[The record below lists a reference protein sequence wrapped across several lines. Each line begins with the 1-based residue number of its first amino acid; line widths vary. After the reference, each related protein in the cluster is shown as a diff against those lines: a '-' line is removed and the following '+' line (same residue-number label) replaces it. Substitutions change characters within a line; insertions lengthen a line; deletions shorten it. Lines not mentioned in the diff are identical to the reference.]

1 MTVEYDGKLCKC
13 GRRGCLETYCSATAL
28 IDSTKKAMLENPD
41 SKIWNTCTL
50 DDVTGKT
57 AFDYYSLDETAKRVV
72 DSYLALL
79 SVGMINVSNIFKP
92 QMIIIGGGLNE
103 QGDTLTKP
111 LQAAI
116 DDFDFGGG
124 QAPKPTIVVAK
135 TGNHAG
141 TLGAAALWM

>member
-1 MTVEYDGKLCKC
+1 
-13 GRRGCLETYCSATAL
+13 
-28 IDSTKKAMLENPD
+28 MLENPD
-41 SKIWNTCTL
+41 SKMWNTCTL
-50 DDVTGKT
+50 DDVTGQT
-57 AFDYYSLDETAKRVV
+57 AFDYYSLDETAKRIV

-79 SVGMINVSNIFKP
+79 SVGIINVSNIFKP
-92 QMIIIGGGLNE
+92 QMIIIGGGLSE
-103 QGDTLTKP
+103 QDDALTKP